1 MNFDDQ
7 YKSCIKDIQTHLSML
22 NEGILSEEECINNI
36 HQATIDCLS
45 NVKASIR
52 MSLLDCIACY
62 PRAPEDAVI
71 GRVATISAQCSCH
84 RVKHSL
90 PRRMK

>member
-22 NEGILSEEECINNI
+22 NEGILSKEECIKNI

-52 MSLLDCIACY
+52 TDFYAAYQRDSRRYNPADTCSEIACCN
-62 PRAPEDAVI
+62 PCH
-71 GRVATISAQCSCH
+71 GR
-84 RVKHSL
+84 
-90 PRRMK
+90 